1 MVTNISTS
9 EFTTTS
15 STRMASPC
23 TLEAEPQFSITT
35 RQSPLGFG
43 KVFVFWLEKGYMY
56 STCIFKSLIRLPK
69 GMTERIQAASLS
81 ASHQKPLSCSVRS
94 SSSSSLSAS
103 HQRPRSCLV
112 RTLPHCH
119 QRPLEL
125 IALLKWHLYSWF
137 EICIISW
144 IIVTILIILG
154 LAVWIIPYSPESL
167 YF

>member
-43 KVFVFWLEKGYMY
+43 KVFVY
-56 STCIFKSLIRLPK
+56 STYIFKSLIRLPK

-94 SSSSSLSAS
+94 SSSSPSSSSLSAS

>member
-43 KVFVFWLEKGYMY
+43 KVFVY
-56 STCIFKSLIRLPK
+56 STYIFKSLIRLPK

-94 SSSSSLSAS
+94 SSSSSSSSLSAS

-112 RTLPHCH
+112 RTHCH

-144 IIVTILIILG
+144 TILTILVILG
-154 LAVWIIPYSPESL
+154 LAVWIILYSPESL
-167 YF
+167 YL

>member
-1 MVTNISTS
+1 MSSPCSIGDFPSCLKMVTNISTS

-43 KVFVFWLEKGYMY
+43 KVFVY
-56 STCIFKSLIRLPK
+56 STYIFKSLIRLPK

-81 ASHQKPLSCSVRS
+81 ASHQRPL
-94 SSSSSLSAS
+94 
-103 HQRPRSCLV
+103 SCLV